1 MLVNYITNTI
11 INYNKQLITKY
22 YEKQQTNT

>member
-1 MLVNYITNTI
+1 MLVTYLTNTI
-11 INYNKQLITKY
+11 FNYNKQLITKY